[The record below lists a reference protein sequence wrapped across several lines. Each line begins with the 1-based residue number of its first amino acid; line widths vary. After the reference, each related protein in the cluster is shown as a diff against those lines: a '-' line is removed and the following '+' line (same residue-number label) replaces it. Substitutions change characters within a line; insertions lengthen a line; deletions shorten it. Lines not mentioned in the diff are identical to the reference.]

1 MADDIVHRPAYFLQ
15 VGPGGLVLLLAGQFL
30 LPPGAVVHPVHRP
43 AGVQPP
49 AFLLEQ
55 RIVRLQDAVLDVVAA
70 GPAHG
75 EEALALDVVDLTP
88 HQVDHRGAD
97 TLHPATVPVLN
108 RELGQHIEVLMIAG
122 YEQGGKGLCLQP
134 VQSVALLRT
143 AVPDAAEVA
152 GDHDAVI
159 LGQFRLLIENFLL
172 EAGKIAVSIACY
184 ENCHAIFLHALF

>member
-1 MADDIVHRPAYFLQ
+1 MADDVVHRPACSVQ
-15 VGPGGLVLLLAGQFL
+15 VGPGGLVLLRAGQFL
-30 LPPGAVVHPVHRP
+30 LPPGAVIHPVHRAP
-43 AGVQPP
+43 GVQPP

-55 RIVRLQDAVLDVVAA
+55 RIVRLQDSVLDIVAA
-70 GPAHG
+70 GPTHG
-75 EEALALDVVDLTP
+75 EEGPALDVVDLPP

-97 TLHPATVPVLN
+97 ALHSAAMPVLN
-108 RELGQHIEVLMIAG
+108 RELRQHIEVLMVAG
-122 YEQGGKGLCLQP
+122 DEQGGEGLRLQP
-134 VQSVALLRT
+134 VALLRA

-172 EAGKIAVSIACY
+172 EAGKIPVSIACY